1 MINKESDLLSVGKT
15 YFENEEYEEAI
26 KTLSE
31 LLKLNP
37 NNEEALTILGASYYY
52 NEEYKEALQPFLKAY
67 ELNPKEFDSW
77 DLLGDSYYKNEEY
90 DKAIE
95 FLLKA
100 IELNPYD
107 NYDLRILRFCYEEKR
122 QYKEARAT
130 FLKENK
136 DWIEFY
142 KEFANKLLD
151 YKNNR
156 PELIDKMK
164 SIFTN
169 IKIKIPKHLEKKDID
184 PFSILTIT
192 MRTEEII
199 NEIKD
204 KFEINSKYSGD
215 YYPCRLGLFYP
226 HLQNHIENLW
236 NIFEAAINYADNKNS
251 ENREKF
257 IKAFNLAKDIKGIK
271 WDLTIGL
278 HWIRPFNYMNL
289 DISSKKFIIQIIPD
303 YAKYLS
309 DENKS
314 MINGEEYLTICDKLI
329 EVINNN
335 NYEFKNL
342 AELQLYAYYDYS
354 IEYIAKYI
362 EKNIDNVDNADK
374 EEVNEMNIKENYNQS
389 NKYNKKK
396 FLQEVFITEK
406 EYNKLVD
413 LIKDKQNIIL
423 QGSAGVGKTYVAK
436 RLAYSIIGEE
446 NKKQVKMIQFH
457 QSYSYEDFIMGFRPS
472 ENEGFE
478 LKEGVFYRFCK
489 EAEDDEENE
498 YFLIIDEIN
507 RGNISKIFG
516 ELFMLIENDKRGEE
530 AELLYKDELFSVPK
544 NLYII
549 GLMNTADRSLAM
561 LDYALRRRFA
571 FYDMKPAFDSKQ
583 FKDYQNGLKNNKFDN
598 LIKTVKDLNKEIS
611 EELGEGFCIGH
622 SYFCNFQ
629 TVTDDKLSQII
640 EYELIPLLKEYW
652 FDDKDKVNTWIKN
665 LTDAIK

>member
-1 MINKESDLLSVGKT
+1 MINKEADLLSIGKT
-15 YFENEEYEEAI
+15 YFENEEYEDAI

-37 NNEEALTILGASYYY
+37 NNEVALTILGESYYY
-52 NEEYKEALQPFLKAY
+52 NEEYKEALQPFLKVY
-67 ELNPKEFDSW
+67 ELNPKEFTYW

-95 FLLKA
+95 SLLKA
-100 IELNPYD
+100 VELNPYD
-107 NYDLRILRFCYEEKR
+107 NYDLRILRFCYEEKG
-122 QYKEARAT
+122 QYKDARAT

-199 NEIKD
+199 DEIKD
-204 KFEINSKYSGD
+204 KFEINLKYSGD
-215 YYPCRLGLFYP
+215 YYPCRLGIFYP
-226 HLQNHIENLW
+226 HLENYIENLW
-236 NIFEAAINYADNKNS
+236 NLFEAAINYADNKNS
-251 ENREKF
+251 ENREAF

-271 WDLTIGL
+271 WYLTIGL

-289 DISSKKFIIQIIPD
+289 DISSKKIIIQIIPD

-329 EVINNN
+329 ETINNN

-342 AELQLYAYYDYS
+342 AELQLYAYY
-354 IEYIAKYI
+354 IYIDNKYI
-362 EKNIDNVDNADK
+362 DNK
-374 EEVNEMNIKENYNQS
+374 EANEMNIKENYNQS
-389 NKYNKKK
+389 NKYDKKK

-406 EYNKLVD
+406 EYNKLID

-423 QGSAGVGKTYVAK
+423 QGSAGVGKTYAAK

-571 FYDMKPAFDSKQ
+571 FYEMKPAFDSKQ

-598 LIKTVKDLNKEIS
+598 LIDTVKDLNKEIS

-652 FDDKDKVNTWIKN
+652 FDDKEKVNTWIKN